1 LAGERPG
8 VRGAAEV
15 VGGGRE
21 AFAFPR
27 NFVLAIEPSIR
38 VRGRFAG
45 MRLREVS
52 QGQRAKA
59 NHMKSKT
66 ISLLGILITAVGFF
80 IGAAKVQA
88 TVVDL
93 TTGPDASGQIGDALF
108 FATQQQPA
116 GTGFI
121 DPFLRIQEKGFE
133 QGYNTDGG
141 FPFDDKHP
149 HNYQHSLLIS
159 DLIPVFL
166 NGQPY
171 LQFMLDSNQ
180 NGNSFTEHVLEM
192 TALQIFTTNDPNQ
205 TTESFNSKGI
215 LQLNGT
221 LVYNM
226 NANGNNAVLTTA
238 TGSGKADMFMYIPA
252 NLVKTGEQYLVLYS
266 AFGNDIPSDGGF
278 EEWVFIPGT
287 VPIPETGMFFPVVG
301 LLAAVLCTR
310 VLQRRR
316 AARQPRQETLLG

>member
-1 LAGERPG
+1 
-8 VRGAAEV
+8 
-15 VGGGRE
+15 
-21 AFAFPR
+21 
-27 NFVLAIEPSIR
+27 
-38 VRGRFAG
+38 
-45 MRLREVS
+45 
-52 QGQRAKA
+52 
-59 NHMKSKT
+59 MKPKT
-66 ISLLGILITAVGFF
+66 ISLLGALIAAAGFLF
-80 IGAAKVQA
+80 GAASAQA

-93 TTGPDASGQIGDALF
+93 TTGPDASGEIGDALF
-108 FATQQQPA
+108 FATQQQPS
-116 GTGFI
+116 GTGNI

-141 FPFDDKHP
+141 FPFDDKNP
-149 HNYQHSLLIS
+149 HKYQHSLLIS

-180 NGNSFTEHVLEM
+180 NGNNFTDHVLDM

-226 NANGNNAVLTTA
+226 GTGNSVLTTA
-238 TGSGKADMFMYIPA
+238 TGSGKADMFMYIPFS
-252 NLVKTGEQYLVLYS
+252 LVQTGELYLVLYS

-278 EEWVFIPGT
+278 EEWTFIPGT
-287 VPIPETGMFFPVVG
+287 VPIPEAGTFFPVIG

-310 VLQRRR
+310 VLQRRKTS
-316 AARQPRQETLLG
+316 RQRRQERLPG